1 MLLLFQYRGLF
12 ENPQMFF
19 NGPMAFTVRNGLLAL
34 AFGVLVLL
42 VVGYGALLFLLVSRE
57 GWSAAV
63 GGATLIQLTL
73 ATMIAPAGALAA
85 YWLARRAYR
94 KSGAPEAFFFALS
107 AATLGGESL
116 LLVQAWLHMGGQS
129 AYFSSL
135 LTRAV
140 WAFRLSGLFLVFC
153 GSLFT
158 FDFTVRKYGNLVG
171 VSVIAGILVAS
182 WLPLQSSA
190 RHPILLGLTDGTGML
205 LVTAALGFVAMLNF
219 VIGAVRAPSVER
231 AALAGAAACFLAGW
245 AVVCLW
251 SPWGVGITAAGA
263 ALAMW
268 KSEQTSLMV

>member
-19 NGPMAFTVRNGLLAL
+19 NGRMAFTVRNGLLAL

-42 VVGYGALLFLLVSRE
+42 VAGYGALLFLLVSRE
-57 GWSAAV
+57 GWAASV
-63 GGATLIQLTL
+63 GGATLLQLAL
-73 ATMIAPAGALAA
+73 ATVIAPAGALTA
-85 YWLARRAYR
+85 YWLSRRAYR

-107 AATLGGESL
+107 AATLSGEAL
-116 LLVQAWLHMGGQS
+116 LLVQAWLQMGTQA
-129 AYFSSL
+129 AYFTSL

-140 WAFRLSGLFLVFC
+140 WAFRFTGLFLLFC

-171 VSVIAGILVAS
+171 ISVVAGILVAS

-190 RHPILLGLTDGTGML
+190 RHPVLLALTDTSGVL
-205 LVTAALGFVAMLNF
+205 LVTSVLGLVALMNFIIAAA
-219 VIGAVRAPSVER
+219 RAPSAER
-231 AALAGAAACFLAGW
+231 AGLAGAAACFLVGW

-263 ALAMW
+263 ALALW
-268 KSEQTSLMV
+268 KAEQTSLMV